1 MEALKL
7 EYYYAHT
14 LINDSAAKFEDLSEA
29 KRILE
34 SALPAAERLLGP
46 THPST
51 EEIVRDLRRARG
63 IYDEVVERALARLA
77 IDSGV
82 PVSKEHLHNIFKDA

>member
-1 MEALKL
+1 MEALKV

-14 LINDSAAKFEDLSEA
+14 LINDTPVTFEDLSDA

-51 EEIVRDLRRARG
+51 EEIVRDLRRAREK
-63 IYDEVVERALARLA
+63 YDGAVERALARHIVNFRPCVTVL
-77 IDSGV
+77 
-82 PVSKEHLHNIFKDA
+82 SKKEE

>member
-1 MEALKL
+1 MEALKV

-14 LINDSAAKFEDLSEA
+14 LINDTPVTFDDLSEA

-34 SALPAAERLLGP
+34 SALPVAERLCGP
-46 THPST
+46 THPT
-51 EEIVRDLRRARG
+51 TQEIVRYLRRARE

-77 IDSGV
+77 IDLG
-82 PVSKEHLHNIFKDA
+82 VSKKEG